1 MHLWKSPFVWL
12 DIPKIKPLHH
22 LAMCKNVIRTGRSCC
37 YFCLYI
43 FTNCRKL
50 ELSSAQRNRFP
61 YWAILQSS
69 FYKAFHSEL
78 KRTPRSYFCPRLP
91 SSLPLLM
98 RFPFLQ
104 NYKELKRTARTKALW
119 KVVLL
124 EVKRHCW
131 CLSLHTVLMLWFVF
145 FPLQWIMASFAQW
158 LRQDDQGESRVK
170 VPPEELR

>member
-1 MHLWKSPFVWL
+1 
-12 DIPKIKPLHH
+12 
-22 LAMCKNVIRTGRSCC
+22 MCQNVADAIFS
-37 YFCLYI
+37 YI
-43 FTNCRKL
+43 FLQTRNVLLSKKL
-50 ELSSAQRNRFP
+50 IPLLSYFTIQF
-61 YWAILQSS
+61 

-98 RFPFLQ
+98 CFPFLQ